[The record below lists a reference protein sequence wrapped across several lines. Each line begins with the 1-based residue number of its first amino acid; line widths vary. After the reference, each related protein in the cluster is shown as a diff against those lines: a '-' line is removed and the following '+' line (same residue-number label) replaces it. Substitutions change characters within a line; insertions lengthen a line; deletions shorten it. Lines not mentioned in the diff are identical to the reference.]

1 MCPGIG
7 THFRMDLLSHK
18 PTSADVLMYL
28 GQHGGP
34 VAGKATPVYLKKDCH
49 TETMSGAERT
59 ICIHGHF
66 YQPPR
71 ENPWLETVEAQDS
84 AAPWHDWN
92 ERITA
97 ECYAPNGAARIVDQ
111 QNQIIRILNNYARMS
126 FNFGPT
132 LLLWLEQNAR
142 RVHDAIVQADRRSQK
157 RFSGHGSAMAQVYN
171 HVIMP
176 LASTRDRITQIC
188 WGIADFRSRFG
199 RMPEGM
205 WLPETAVDL
214 ESLDLLARNGI
225 RFTLLAPHQCARI
238 KSLAPPAPAPAP
250 KSGKDGKS
258 PAEPAWI
265 DTANASVDT
274 TRCYLVRLKEGRTI
288 NVFFYDG
295 PRSRAIAFEGLLNS
309 GEGFAARLM
318 SGFKAESDESQIV
331 HVATDG
337 ESYGHHHRYGEMAL
351 AWVLHSIQEN
361 HNHAAAAS
369 STARPTNYGE
379 FLEKNPPQFEAEIV
393 ANTSWSCAHGI
404 ERWRSDCGCSSGRP
418 GWNQK
423 WRTPLREAL
432 DNLRDAIAPLFHEAA
447 IRLFKDSDAARNDYI
462 RVVLDRSRES
472 RDAFFHEHA
481 LYEFNE
487 EERTRALML
496 MELERHAMLMYT
508 SCGWF
513 FDDISGIETV
523 QVIAYAGR
531 VLQLAQELFGK
542 RAATLEKKFVE
553 RLAAARS
560 NLPEQ
565 QDGASVYN
573 RYIRSMQV
581 GLEQVAAHYAISSI
595 FRSYPD
601 EADVFCYCVRRLAYD
616 TVVSGRVR
624 LAVGQAL
631 ISSKITEAAET
642 VAFAVLHFGD
652 QNITAVVKRF
662 DPADSAAYVDFVE
675 QASAAV
681 NAADFPEVV
690 RCFDRF
696 FDGQTY
702 SLRSLFRDEQKRILE
717 ILLTGTLEEVE
728 SSLSAIYENQA
739 ALLHFLTQSKLPRPE
754 ALTVAATFA
763 INAGLRRALEAE
775 PIDAIQA
782 RTWMGL
788 AKSDQV
794 TLDKQ
799 LLGFIVE
806 RKIRDAMM
814 ALNEHP
820 EELHR
825 VDDALLIARTVR
837 ELPFDVN
844 LWQAQNLWYDTW
856 RDHRDQPSSAEWL
869 EKMKELG
876 RQMRIS
882 VDAIVAEEANGNG
895 NHAEPA
901 STVTQ
906 SAIGKSA

>member
-1 MCPGIG
+1 M
-7 THFRMDLLSHK
+7 SA
-18 PTSADVLMYL
+18 TS
-28 GQHGGP
+28 
-34 VAGKATPVYLKKDCH
+34 
-49 TETMSGAERT
+49 SAEKTIAEKT

-71 ENPWLETVEAQDS
+71 ENPWLETVEAQES

-92 ERITA
+92 DRITA
-97 ECYAPNGAARIVDQ
+97 ECYAPNGAARIVNQ
-111 QNQIIRILNNYARMS
+111 QNEIIRIFNNYARMS

-132 LLLWLEQNAR
+132 LLSWLQQNAP
-142 RVHDAIVQADRRSQK
+142 RVHDTIVHADRRSRQT
-157 RFSGHGSAMAQVYN
+157 FSGHGSAMAQIYN
-171 HVIMP
+171 HLIMP
-176 LASTRDRITQIC
+176 LASTRDRITQIR
-188 WGIADFRSRFG
+188 WGIADFRHRFG

-205 WLPETAVDL
+205 WLPETAVDS
-214 ESLDLLARNGI
+214 ESLELLAENGI
-225 RFTLLAPHQCARI
+225 RFVLLAPHQCARI
-238 KSLAPPAPAPAP
+238 RSLTLPAPIP
-250 KSGKDGKS
+250 KTTGSGKEAKD
-258 PAEPAWI
+258 PAEPLWI
-265 DTANASVDT
+265 DTPNASVDT
-274 TRCYLVRLKEGRTI
+274 TQAYLVHLKEGRTI

-318 SGFKAESDESQIV
+318 SGFKPESNDAQIV

-337 ESYGHHHRYGEMAL
+337 ESYGHHHKYGEMAL
-351 AWVLHSIQEN
+351 AWVLHSLQD
-361 HNHAAAAS
+361 HALKQD
-369 STARPTNYGE
+369 STAVRLTNYGE
-379 FLEKNPPQFEAEIV
+379 FLEKHPPRYEAQIV
-393 ANTSWSCAHGI
+393 EDTSWSCVHGI

-423 WRTPLREAL
+423 WRAPLREAL
-432 DNLRDAIAPLFHEAA
+432 DNLRDAVAPLFHEAA
-447 IRLFKDSDAARNDYI
+447 IRLFKDPDAARNDYVS
-462 RVVLDRSRES
+462 VVLDRSKES
-472 RDAFFHEHA
+472 RDAFFEAHA
-481 LYEFNE
+481 NYDLNE

-542 RAATLEKKFVE
+542 RAAMLEKKFVD
-553 RLAAARS
+553 RLAAAKS

-565 QDGASVYN
+565 QDGATVYN

-595 FRSYPD
+595 FTSYPD
-601 EADVFCYCVRRLAYD
+601 EADIFCYSVRRLAWD
-616 TVVSGRVR
+616 SVMSGRVR

-631 ISSKITEAAET
+631 ICSKITEAAET
-642 VAFAVLHFGD
+642 VCFAVLHFGD

-662 DPADSAAYVDFVE
+662 DPSDSADYDKFVDE
-675 QASAAV
+675 AKAAV
-681 NAADFPEVV
+681 NLADFPEVV
-690 RCFDRF
+690 RCFDRHF
-696 FDGQTY
+696 GSQTY

-739 ALLHFLTQSKLPRPE
+739 SLLHFLTQSKLPRPE

-782 RTWMGL
+782 RSWLGL
-788 AKSDQV
+788 ARSDQV

-799 LLGFIVE
+799 LLGFIVD
-806 RKIRDAMM
+806 RKMKDVML
-814 ALNEHP
+814 ALHDRP
-820 EELHR
+820 ESQPAVE
-825 VDDALLIARTVR
+825 DALLVARTMR
-837 ELPFDVN
+837 ELPFEVN
-844 LWQAQNLWYDTW
+844 LWQAQNLWYDTY
-856 RDHRDQPSSAEWL
+856 RHHRDKPPSAEWL
-869 EKMKELG
+869 EKMEELG
-876 RQMRIS
+876 RQMHIA
-882 VDAIVAEEANGNG
+882 VDAIAFDEPNGNG
-895 NHAEPA
+895 NGAYHDAAQIAEEAARTTPEPQPL
-901 STVTQ
+901 TKI
-906 SAIGKSA
+906 SAGAPWEA